1 MNREKFLLI
10 FEDLTNTNIL
20 NEKLIKNNGFEYNFQ
35 KLVDNTIICKFTG
48 IDKNNKIVFITAKI
62 LPNGETSFSL
72 ENENKDVV
80 ELSEKEFMFKYYSDY
95 KEFKAALSDFEIEL
109 TNSKKIEKNIDDSG
123 VESFKE
129 KINIDS
135 DKEKTIQVKNTIF
148 KFKESEDNVD
158 DLVEVFF
165 ELNNSTPQKDEA
177 FKYNVKV
184 ILKVHEKNSVPL
196 KFILHD
202 PLNEKEDKI
211 YTQLE
216 FKEDFNE
223 SYNLFKTALDKY
235 EKTYE

>member
-1 MNREKFLLI
+1 MNRENFLLI
-10 FEDLTNTNIL
+10 FEELTSNIL
-20 NEKLIKNNGFEYNFQ
+20 NEKIIKNNGFEYNFQ

-48 IDKNNKIVFITAKI
+48 IDKNNKIVFITAKV
-62 LPNGETSFSL
+62 LSNGETSFSL
-72 ENENKDVV
+72 ENENKDAV

-95 KEFKAALSDFEIEL
+95 KEFKTALSDFEIEL
-109 TNSKKIEKNIDDSG
+109 TNSKKNEKNIEDSG

-148 KFKESEDNVD
+148 KFKESEDDVD

-177 FKYNVKV
+177 SKYNVKA
-184 ILKVHEKNSVPL
+184 ILKIHEKNSVPL

-202 PLNEKEDKI
+202 PLNEKEDKT

-223 SYNLFKTALDKY
+223 AYNLFKTALDKY
-235 EKTYE
+235 EKAYE